1 MNEIV
6 DQPKAL
12 VTVTDEAGKQ
22 IGQWTTAEDGTH
34 TPTEMPDPFADEE
47 PTLGAID
54 FKRLAITQTRRD
66 KMAVKAAEKGTY
78 VQETL
83 TGTDLQRVDAVSG
96 EILPY
101 TRVADLSDD
110 LRLVQLEEI
119 QGQDLVIWRFD
130 KYHSAENDADF
141 LTLEVSF
148 IGNLEDHFLTNC
160 GGQSAMRKIE
170 AAFAAVEAGKARGP
184 LIAAFNK
191 IPTNNGRTFWV
202 LK

>member
-1 MNEIV
+1 MTPEGET
-6 DQPKAL
+6 L
-12 VTVTDEAGKQ
+12 GE
-22 IGQWTTAEDGTH
+22 WTTAEDGTH
-34 TPTEMPDPFADEE
+34 EMLDPFADDLDPVGIA
-47 PTLGAID
+47 PT
-54 FKRLAITQTRRD
+54 TQKGTGN

-83 TGTDLQRVDAVSG
+83 VGTEVQRVDAVSG

-119 QGQDLVIWRFD
+119 QGEDLVVWRFD

-148 IGNLEDHFLTNC
+148 IGNLEDRFLTNC